1 MIIIEANSL
10 AEIND
15 PTDKINE
22 NEIMDILINQNEQ
35 IKSLKEENMF
45 INSQISIMK
54 IQLENRLD
62 QIQDDYTQL
71 KIKYDD
77 IHQER

>member
-1 MIIIEANSL
+1 
-10 AEIND
+10 
-15 PTDKINE
+15 
-22 NEIMDILINQNEQ
+22 MDILINQNEQ

-45 INSQISIMK
+45 ISSQISIMK

-62 QIQDDYTQL
+62 QIQDDYKQL

-77 IHQER
+77 IHHER